1 MRNLGLKLVSLFLAV
16 VVWFAV
22 SAPRRERVSERAFNA
37 PLSLVGMPRDFV
49 ITTPV
54 PENVSVRLRGRK
66 SALASVSSQTLEVPV
81 DLNWV
86 QQRGEA
92 TITLRPQALN
102 VPPDVEVV
110 SIEPNKFRFRVE
122 ALRQR
127 TVPIRPFLMGQVP
140 PGFILGEAMVDPAR
154 ALVSGPETQVMAM
167 SEASTERIN
176 LTGRTGTFVQN
187 VAIVSDSPLVRVVT
201 PVTTQVTVP
210 ILAEIGPNQPA
221 PQTGTSGEGQKR
233 DSSQ

>member
-1 MRNLGLKLVSLFLAV
+1 MRNLGLQLVSLFLAV
-16 VVWFAV
+16 VVWFVV

-37 PLSLVGMPRDFV
+37 PLSLVGMKRELV

-54 PENVSVRLRGRK
+54 PESVSVRLRGRK
-66 SALASVSSQTLEVPV
+66 SAFASVSSLTLEVPV
-81 DLNWV
+81 DLSWV
-86 QQRGEA
+86 QQPGEA

-102 VPPDVEVV
+102 VPPDIEVV
-110 SIEPNKFRFRVE
+110 SVDPNKFRFRVE

-140 PGFILGEAMVDPAR
+140 PGYILGEATVVPER

-176 LTGRTGTFVQN
+176 LTGRTATFVQN
-187 VAIVSDSPLVRVVT
+187 VAIVSDSQLVRVVA
-201 PVTTQVTVP
+201 PLTTQVSVP
-210 ILAEIGPNQPA
+210 VLAEIGPNP
-221 PQTGTSGEGQKR
+221 PPETGTTP
-233 DSSQ
+233 

>member
-1 MRNLGLKLVSLFLAV
+1 MTNLGLKVVSLFLAIV
-16 VVWFAV
+16 IWFVV

-37 PLSLVGMPRDFV
+37 PLSLVGMPLDFV

-66 SALASVSSQTLEVPV
+66 STLASVSSQTLEVPV

-140 PGFILGEAMVDPAR
+140 PGFILGEATIDPTR

-176 LTGRTGTFVQN
+176 LTGRTGTFAQN

-201 PVTTQVTVP
+201 PVTALVTVP
-210 ILAEIGPNQPA
+210 VLAEIGPNQP
-221 PQTGTSGEGQKR
+221 PRTGTRDEGQKR

>member
-1 MRNLGLKLVSLFLAV
+1 MTNLGLKLVSLFLAV
-16 VVWFAV
+16 VVWFVV

-54 PENVSVRLRGRK
+54 PESVSVRLRGRK

-102 VPPDVEVV
+102 VPPDMEVV

-122 ALRQR
+122 PLRQR

-140 PGFILGEAMVDPAR
+140 PGFTLGEATINPER

-167 SEASTERIN
+167 SEASTDRIN

-187 VAIVSDSPLVRVVT
+187 VAVVSDSPLVRVVT
-201 PVTTQVTVP
+201 PVTTLVTVP
-210 ILAEIGPNQPA
+210 ILAEIGPNQPM
-221 PQTGTSGEGQKR
+221 PETGTTGEGQKR
-233 DSSQ
+233 DSPQ

>member
-1 MRNLGLKLVSLFLAV
+1 MTNLLLKVVALVLAV
-16 VVWFAV
+16 FIWFLV

-37 PLSLVGMPRDFV
+37 PLSLVGMSRDFV

-54 PENVSVRLRGRK
+54 PESVSVRLRGRK
-66 SALASVSSQTLEVPV
+66 SALASLSSQTLEVPV

-110 SIEPNKFRFRVE
+110 SIDPNKFRFRVE

-127 TVPIRPFLMGQVP
+127 TVPIRPFVMGQVP
-140 PGFILGEAMVDPAR
+140 AGHILGEPTIAPER

-176 LTGRTGTFVQN
+176 LSGRTTTFVQN

-201 PVTTQVTVP
+201 PMTALVTVP
-210 ILAEIGPNQPA
+210 ILPEIGPNPPPA
-221 PQTGTSGEGQKR
+221 ETGTTSEGAKQ
-233 DSSQ
+233 DSTQ

>member
-1 MRNLGLKLVSLFLAV
+1 MRNLGLKVVSLFLAI
-16 VVWFAV
+16 VVWFVV

-37 PLSLVGMPRDFV
+37 PLSLVGMPRDFA

-66 SALASVSSQTLEVPV
+66 SALATVSSLTLEVPV
-81 DLNWV
+81 DLSWV

-140 PGFILGEAMVDPAR
+140 PGFILGEATVDPAR

-176 LTGRTGTFVQN
+176 LTGRSGTFVQN
-187 VAIVSDSPLVRVVT
+187 VAIVSDSPLVRVIT
-201 PVTTQVTVP
+201 PVTTLVTVP
-210 ILAEIGPNQPA
+210 ILAEIGPNQQA
-221 PQTGTSGEGQKR
+221 PQTATSGEGQKR
-233 DSSQ
+233 ESSQ